1 MSSRKRA
8 TRRPDTSM
16 PDGHG
21 KAPRMRRVV
30 YSGVLMMVA
39 ATSVLTGCGSQQLSS
54 SPSSPAGT
62 AATGTES
69 APPCPTAPVAV
80 VVSVDQW
87 GDIASQLGGACATVK
102 TVLASSS
109 VDPHDYEPSPAD
121 ATSFIGAKLVVV
133 NGADYDH
140 WATELAATSAPSV
153 PVINAAAVTKTP
165 DGANP
170 HLWYSPSAVT
180 LVADALTAELS
191 KIDPGAATYFSG
203 RRAAFSTA
211 LQPYTSL
218 IAKIKASSTGKSY
231 AATEGVFD
239 YQATALGLVNKTPSG
254 YRRAAAN
261 ESDPSPADLQAFRT
275 ALASGQIDVLIY
287 NTQTEGS
294 IPDQIRTA
302 AEQAGVP
309 VVDVTETVPPDQ
321 TSFVGWQDKQ
331 LTALGEALG
340 VAL

>member
-1 MSSRKRA
+1 MVEKELSL
-8 TRRPDTSM
+8 
-16 PDGHG
+16 
-21 KAPRMRRVV
+21 RRVV
-30 YSGVLMMVA
+30 RSCALIA
-39 ATSVLTGCGSQQLSS
+39 AASVWPLTACGSGQAGV
-54 SPSSPAGT
+54 SPSSPTGSAAAGID
-62 AATGTES
+62 S
-69 APPCPTAPVAV
+69 APPCPTVPVAV

-87 GDIASQLGGACATVK
+87 GDIASQLGGQCATVR

-121 ATSFIGAKLVVV
+121 AASFTGARLVVV
-133 NGADYDH
+133 NGAGYDH
-140 WATELAATSAPSV
+140 WAADLATTSAPSA
-153 PVINAAAVTKTP
+153 PVVNAAEVTKAS

-180 LVADALTAELS
+180 SVADAVTIELR
-191 KIDPGAATYFSG
+191 KIDPSAATYFSD
-203 RRAAFSTA
+203 RRAAFSLA
-211 LQPYTSL
+211 LQPYTRL

-239 YQATALGLVNKTPSG
+239 YQAAALGLVNKTPSG
-254 YRRAAAN
+254 YRQAAAN

-275 ALASGQIDVLIY
+275 ALASRQIDVLIC
-287 NTQTEGS
+287 NTQTEGA

-302 AEQAGVP
+302 AEQSGVP
-309 VVDVTETVPPDQ
+309 VVDITETVPPDQ